1 MASNFDGIFL
11 ATNPVDILAYATWK
25 FSGLPKERVIGS
37 GTILDSARFRL
48 LLSEAFDVAP
58 RSVDAQ
64 IIGEHGDT
72 ELPVWSHANIAGQPL
87 KTLLEQRPEGKAQI
101 KIIFV
106 QRRDAA
112 YDIIQAKGAT
122 YYGVAMGLARITE
135 AIFRNEDAV
144 LTVSALLG
152 EYDEE
157 DVYIGVP
164 AVINR
169 NGIQRRRNPIKLRE
183 QSKFAHS
190 AKTLK
195 ILWLKQKNLK

>member
-1 MASNFDGIFL
+1 MNNVL
-11 ATNPVDILAYATWK
+11 
-25 FSGLPKERVIGS
+25 R
-37 GTILDSARFRL
+37 
-48 LLSEAFDVAP
+48 
-58 RSVDAQ
+58 
-64 IIGEHGDT
+64 
-72 ELPVWSHANIAGQPL
+72 
-87 KTLLEQRPEGKAQI
+87 GKAQI
-101 KIIFV
+101 EQIFV
-106 QRRDAA
+106 QTRDAA

-144 LTVSALLG
+144 LTVSALLEG

-169 NGIQRRRNPIKLRE
+169 NGIRNVVEIPLNDEE

-195 ILWLKQKNLK
+195 DIMAEAEELK

>member
-1 MASNFDGIFL
+1 MF
-11 ATNPVDILAYATWK
+11 
-25 FSGLPKERVIGS
+25 IGS

-101 KIIFV
+101 EQIFV
-106 QRRDAA
+106 QTRDAA

-144 LTVSALLG
+144 LTVSALLEG
-152 EYDEE
+152 EYEEE

-169 NGIQRRRNPIKLRE
+169 NGIRNVVEIPLNDEE

-195 ILWLKQKNLK
+195 DIMAEAEELK

>member
-1 MASNFDGIFL
+1 MTLF
-11 ATNPVDILAYATWK
+11 K
-25 FSGLPKERVIGS
+25 
-37 GTILDSARFRL
+37 
-48 LLSEAFDVAP
+48 
-58 RSVDAQ
+58 
-64 IIGEHGDT
+64 
-72 ELPVWSHANIAGQPL
+72 L
-87 KTLLEQRPEGKAQI
+87 KVPA
-101 KIIFV
+101 
-106 QRRDAA
+106 
-112 YDIIQAKGAT
+112 

-144 LTVSALLG
+144 LTVSALLEG

-169 NGIQRRRNPIKLRE
+169 NSIRNVVEIPLNDEE

-195 ILWLKQKNLK
+195 DIMAEAEELK